1 MFSRRPAYVFT
12 RHCADAVL
20 SFANRKTLVGDVS
33 PVLIDF
39 TCGWIQTPSNYDV
52 LVAKTMTPS
61 WVAIHQPVISRHNGT
76 PKGEHTLFTEYG
88 AGYPD
93 GQIALCP
100 KRCGR
105 PMVHKAGDTNVR
117 VRCSECKTTA
127 RVPKF
132 TTGRTTILAAV
143 DIVPVPF
150 PRPIF
155 SVSWVSGKSE
165 QADLVV
171 ASMSRPK
178 LRKTG
183 GPSAVRPAAHSVP
196 TVTSKSMSLPLQIP
210 TRPAVAR
217 DPPVELPST
226 LTIPTAM
233 TSKSMS
239 LPLQIPTRPAVARD
253 PPVELPSTLT
263 IPTAMTS
270 KSRSLPGQTPTH
282 PTAARDPPVEIA
294 STRTPPTIKTSK
306 SRSLPVQ
313 TPIHPAVAKNPP
325 AEIASK
331 VTPTTITTSKSR
343 SLPIQTH
350 THRAVAR
357 NPPVEIASKTKST
370 TSTPS
375 ITRSASLTTS
385 VTNDPR
391 PLVKHT
397 AQHTPVPVPG
407 PSISENSSGR
417 VVLRI
422 PAGPSRS
429 SSSSRMPDTDASE
442 TASPV
447 DSTPSSTI
455 RRKRSATKSTP
466 EPTSKKQR

>member
-233 TSKSMS
+233 TSKS
-239 LPLQIPTRPAVARD
+239 
-253 PPVELPSTLT
+253 
-263 IPTAMTS
+263 
-270 KSRSLPGQTPTH
+270 RSLPGQTPTH

-294 STRTPPTIKTSK
+294 STHTPPTIKTSK

>member
-196 TVTSKSMSLPLQIP
+196 TV
-210 TRPAVAR
+210 
-217 DPPVELPST
+217 
-226 LTIPTAM
+226 